1 MRGRVIATVECEM
14 HGSLLLVHL
23 EGFSE
28 STVLWLHREAD
39 SARIAPLVTTTPG
52 SVPPPTGPSG
62 ADTEQQF
69 AMMVASAQ
77 KKLMAGKAWSAP
89 SEGAPS
95 VFSVV
100 GKRLILSLRPDP
112 QAWLQS
118 QHAILRQPFISS
130 NDVHHYKES
139 CMAMYE
145 AAVSGTRPPGSGMGA
160 PLNITATGLMIT
172 PGAEFIVANP
182 SVHPPSP
189 ERTLKH
195 HVSWGAA
202 EAEEAVKA
210 SMSPPA
216 LDGRKRR
223 PSHSLSSGVARR
235 LPAVEEERASILAL
249 FSFRGSSKQLSV
261 RPASDR
267 FPDAPHPEACIG
279 AVAESPEEQDVE
291 SEQDSPVGLVVSAE
305 RTPAAGAVPA
315 RELAPAAR
323 ELVSRTAELSSVSE
337 ADAPAEGAALSA
349 KGQGAPAGGGETD
362 GAMPA
367 PHADAAGGSSAEE
380 GAAEK
385 GAAEQGAAMES
396 AAVESATAGSAGD
409 PGAST
414 VDVAPP
420 EEAVADSP

>member
-28 STVLWLHREAD
+28 STVLWLHREED

-52 SVPPPTGPSG
+52 SVPPPTGPNG

-100 GKRLILSLRPDP
+100 GNRLILSLRPDP

-130 NDVHHYKES
+130 NDMHHYKES

-145 AAVSGTRPPGSGMGA
+145 AAVSGTKPPGYGMGA

-210 SMSPPA
+210 ASKSPA
-216 LDGRKRR
+216 GWDGRKRR
-223 PSHSLSSGVARR
+223 PSHSLSSNVARR

-261 RPASDR
+261 RPVSER

-279 AVAESPEEQDVE
+279 AVAESPEEKDVE
-291 SEQDSPVGLVVSAE
+291 SEQDAPVGLVVSAE

-323 ELVSRTAELSSVSE
+323 ELVSPTAELSSVSE
-337 ADAPAEGAALSA
+337 VDAPAEGAVLSA
-349 KGQGAPAGGGETD
+349 EGQGAPAGGGETD
-362 GAMPA
+362 GAVPA
-367 PHADAAGGSSAEE
+367 PHADAAGGSSTEE
-380 GAAEK
+380 
-385 GAAEQGAAMES
+385 GAAEQGASMES

-414 VDVAPP
+414 VDVVPP